1 MSDVEIFMADDDGCC
16 KIKVVGRATFAVGPS
31 LRKIVEDI
39 DASADTE
46 EVIIDL
52 TECTGMD
59 STFMGILAMLA
70 LKVRKKNLS
79 VKLIN
84 AGRNRKLLD
93 GLGLGKLF
101 NYVEEENTGGEWR
114 KADTSRKSRE
124 DDAQTVLDAHKVL
137 MQENEENV
145 KKFKKVV
152 EMVEKEIEK

>member
-1 MSDVEIFMADDDGCC
+1 MSDVEIFVADDEGCC
-16 KIKVVGRATFAVGPS
+16 KIKIVGRATFAVGPS
-31 LRKIVEDI
+31 LRKIVKDL
-39 DASADTE
+39 DGDTDTE
-46 EVIIDL
+46 GVVVDL

-79 VKLIN
+79 VKIIN

-93 GLGLGKLF
+93 GLGLEKLF
-101 NYVEEENTGGEWR
+101 NYVEEESSSGEWR
-114 KADTSRKSRE
+114 KADTAMNSMK
-124 DDAQTVLDAHKVL
+124 DNAKTVLDAHKVL